1 MKEGSISPQL
11 SLIHTRRACSSS
23 TSSFSGGSKSW
34 HLSDLSEISSVDSV
48 PGEHALKRDT
58 TVKHFISL
66 LDGES
71 LHTIMP
77 DQNEGNSV

>member
-1 MKEGSISPQL
+1 MSPQL

-23 TSSFSGGSKSW
+23 TSSFSDGSNKSW

-48 PGEHALKRDT
+48 LGENTLKRDT
-58 TVKHFISL
+58 TIKHFVSL

-71 LHTIMP
+71 SHTIMP
-77 DQNEGNSV
+77 DQNEGNSI